1 MLIALD
7 PKTGMPCSPSCRGRI
22 PSAVC
27 LHAWLCA
34 MNGYR
39 AFTAMMAF
47 AYCVPRRVRVPCWVA
62 AGSCGRAD
70 GGADRSSHSGYARRR
85 TRWEQRDKE

>member
-47 AYCVPRRVRVPCWVA
+47 AYWVPRRVRLPCWVA

-70 GGADRSSHSGYARRR
+70 GGADHSSHWG
-85 TRWEQRDKE
+85 TRGAGRAGRQRDKE